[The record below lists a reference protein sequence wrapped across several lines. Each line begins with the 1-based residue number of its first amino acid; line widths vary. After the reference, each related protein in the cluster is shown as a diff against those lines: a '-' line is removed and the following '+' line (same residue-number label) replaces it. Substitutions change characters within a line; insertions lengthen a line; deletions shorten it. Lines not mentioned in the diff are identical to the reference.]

1 MVFPYWMSSD
11 GDDDEEAGVAFAWS
25 DDGAWIARRSADE
38 WLVGRAA
45 EALATDPD
53 VYGRRLEIL
62 VQNGVVI
69 LLGEL
74 ESPQAREAA
83 GRRVWT
89 VEGVMDVC
97 NRLTV
102 TETDEGGR

>member
-1 MVFPYWMSSD
+1 MVFPYWLWP
-11 GDDDEEAGVAFAWS
+11 DDDDHEEAEISFEWADEVDWV
-25 DDGAWIARRSADE
+25 ARRSADE

-45 EALATDPD
+45 EALATDPQ
-53 VYGRRLEIL
+53 VHGRRLEIV

-74 ESPQAREAA
+74 GSAEAREAA
-83 GRRVWT
+83 GRRAWT

-102 TETDEGGR
+102 TGADEGGR